1 MIIIYILSHAMNL
14 WALLQLWCGAC
25 ACLWHRIG
33 CCDRSTSISE
43 TLCESRIKSVVQ
55 LWCPIQFRPKQ
66 AHTVIDATRCC
77 DMPACVAM
85 PCICDM
91 PTCMRYWRQMSSR
104 SDVVKCKMPTCVID
118 WRHMHYISTSLVGC
132 IREVRASEKTHSS
145 HSCTVRGQLP
155 HPVQQTVRKATTTTG
170 K

>member
-1 MIIIYILSHAMNL
+1 MIDWALHCHCIAYYENWLSHHWMSCHTKWNASTANDALSHAMNL

-91 PTCMRYWRQMSSR
+91 PTCMRYWQQMSLR

-118 WRHMHYISTSLVGC
+118 WR
-132 IREVRASEKTHSS
+132 SS
-145 HSCTVRGQLP
+145 HWHELP
-155 HPVQQTVRKATTTTG
+155 V
-170 K
+170 